1 MSDRESLAHP
11 FMPSSAGDAKAT
23 MLASIGAPS
32 VDALFEQ
39 IPADHRTQRPLA
51 LPAAIPSESALRA
64 HLLELL
70 NKNASCEE
78 NLSFLGGGCWRHY
91 VPAVCDEI
99 VGRSEFLT
107 SVWGTSSSD
116 HGRNQAWFEF
126 CSQLGELLGLEM
138 VGLPVYSWG
147 CAAGHALRMG
157 SRITQR
163 RRVLVPRNICPE
175 RLSIIR
181 NYCGLPGMA
190 GSIEVELVDYD
201 KQTGL
206 IDIDALAARLQS
218 QGASSAAAAGITAA
232 GGARGAVEIDSARDD
247 VADASAGR
255 ATVARGAS
263 ATDAA
268 ATPTRTASAVDGAG
282 DAAAGRQ
289 HASHATSGA
298 DGARSPTTSAVAAVY
313 IETPSF
319 FGLIEPRMNE
329 IARITHAA
337 GAELVVGADPLSLG
351 VLAAPA
357 EYGADIVVGSTQPL
371 GIHMH
376 GGGGL
381 GGFIASRDEPRY
393 AQEYPTLMLSIT
405 DTVEP
410 GERGFGMS
418 LIHQS
423 SYGSRDKGKDWTG
436 NSTYLWAIA
445 SAVYMSM
452 LGPKGFQELG
462 TALVQRSHYAAKRL
476 SEIKGIRI
484 PYKTG
489 FFKEFLVN
497 VDDTGRTIADL
508 NRALRSEK
516 IFGGQ
521 DLSQHFPDLGQSALY
536 CVTELHTQADIER
549 LAAAIRK
556 WSCS

>member
-1 MSDRESLAHP
+1 MPERDAPLADEQPHPGAHP
-11 FMPSSAGDAKAT
+11 FMPSSLPDAKAA

-32 VDALFEQ
+32 LDALFEQ
-39 IPADHRTQRPLA
+39 IPADHRCTRPLV
-51 LPAAIPSESALRA
+51 LPDAITSEAELRA

-70 NKNASCEE
+70 SKNISCEE

-147 CAAGHALRMG
+147 CAAGHALRMA
-157 SRITQR
+157 SRMTQR
-163 RRVLVPRNICPE
+163 RRVLVPRSICPE

-181 NYCGLPGMA
+181 NYCGLPQM
-190 GSIEVELVDYD
+190 SDPICVELVDFERHS
-201 KQTGL
+201 GL
-206 IDIDALAARLQS
+206 LSVPDLKTRL
-218 QGASSAAAAGITAA
+218 
-232 GGARGAVEIDSARDD
+232 GG
-247 VADASAGR
+247 
-255 ATVARGAS
+255 
-263 ATDAA
+263 
-268 ATPTRTASAVDGAG
+268 G
-282 DAAAGRQ
+282 D
-289 HASHATSGA
+289 
-298 DGARSPTTSAVAAVY
+298 PVAAVY
-313 IETPSF
+313 VETPSF
-319 FGLIEPRMNE
+319 FGRIEPGMSA
-329 IARITHAA
+329 IAQAVHDA
-337 GAELVVGADPLSLG
+337 GAEFIVGVDPVSLG

-393 AQEYPTLMLSIT
+393 AHEYPTLMLSIAET
-405 DTVEP
+405 TVP
-410 GERGFGMS
+410 GEIGFGMS
-418 LIHQS
+418 LMHQS

-452 LGPKGFQELG
+452 LGPTGFQELG
-462 TALVQRSHYAAKRL
+462 NSILQRSHYAAKRL
-476 SEIKGIRI
+476 AEIEGIHV
-484 PYKTG
+484 PYASG
-489 FFKEFLVN
+489 FFKELLVN
-497 VDDTGRTIADL
+497 VDETGRTITDL
-508 NRALRSEK
+508 NRALLRAR

-521 DLSQHFPDLGQSALY
+521 DLSEAFPDLGQSALY
-536 CVTELHTQADIER
+536 CITELHTRADIDR
-549 LAAAIRK
+549 LVAAIRE
-556 WSCS
+556 WIRA